1 MMQQIL
7 EDKTDNG
14 GHRRYWRIQEKMED
28 IGDIIGDI
36 EGYRRYWRI
45 QEILL
50 VILEDMED
58 IGDIIGDIG
67 GYRK

>member
-1 MMQQIL
+1 
-7 EDKTDNG
+7 
-14 GHRRYWRIQEKMED
+14 MED